1 MEAAGDGAVRLRVRL
16 PKADVQ
22 RLVEGSRDAAEAAE
36 RIMQLCVERDQQ
48 RLHRSAPGT
57 PLAVPVA
64 AAAAMPAP
72 AIIAR
77 KDSSKPLAAA
87 ATAGK
92 KEVRRP
98 SSPRTRPDDLKLVT
112 TRVDVEP
119 HYLQL
124 QRGD

>member
-1 MEAAGDGAVRLRVRL
+1 
-16 PKADVQ
+16 
-22 RLVEGSRDAAEAAE
+22 
-36 RIMQLCVERDQQ
+36 MQLCVERDQ
-48 RLHRSAPGT
+48 RRHRSAPGT

-64 AAAAMPAP
+64 AAAMPPP
-72 AIIAR
+72 AIITR